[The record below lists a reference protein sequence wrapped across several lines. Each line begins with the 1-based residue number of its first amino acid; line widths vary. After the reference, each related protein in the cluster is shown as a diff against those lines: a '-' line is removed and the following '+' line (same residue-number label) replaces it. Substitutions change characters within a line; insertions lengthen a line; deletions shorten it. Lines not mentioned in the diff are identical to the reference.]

1 MVMRAR
7 RLIAPLA
14 LIFALATATT
24 ASAAVW
30 HASPHGDGHVPCK
43 STDPCSLDLAANGAP
58 PNTEVVVAQGTYDAV
73 HYDVRPGVYIHG
85 TGDLPYPLIVGAV
98 DTPMFRL
105 GKDDHLRYLRIHQQ
119 QDYAAAIDAN
129 RGTIENVVVEGSGNP
144 EPDLYAAVYMNGGTM
159 LRDSVVWSPSEN
171 ALGIRHGEG
180 YSEIRNVTVWTPND
194 GGIAVETAGGCAS
207 GCPGHNAYTD
217 ASNLIAHGAEN
228 GYDLRVNAKHGPATL
243 SVRNSNYRAG
253 AVQVETGAHLYDNGG
268 NQTTVEPKLR
278 NPVAGDFH
286 ELPGSPTN
294 DAGTFAAPVT
304 RLDLGGLA
312 RVLGQAPDIG
322 AFELQNP
329 TVATLGPTEV
339 KAHAATLKGA
349 AIANGKETTA
359 HFELGLTSKYGLST
373 PPVDVGTSSSPVP
386 VSTTAALLA
395 GKTYHYRAVATN
407 ADGTSYGADK
417 TLTTPAVPFA
427 GVTIKAQSVKVK
439 NGRAPVTVSCSK
451 DTSGACKGSLAL
463 GKLGKLGSTKL
474 TLLPGQALTVK
485 VKLTKS
491 GRARLKQAKQLKAVA
506 TATAR
511 DGAGHV
517 KTTSAKVTLKKG

>member
-1 MVMRAR
+1 MRAR
-7 RLIAPLA
+7 IVAPLA
-14 LIFALATATT
+14 VGLALAFAGS

-30 HASPHGDGHVPCK
+30 HASPNGDGHVPCK
-43 STDPCSLDLAANGAP
+43 SSDPCSLDLAANGAP

-105 GKDDHLRYLRIHQQ
+105 GKDDHLQYLRIHQQ
-119 QDYAAAIDAN
+119 KDYAAAITTN

-144 EPDLYAAVYMNGGTM
+144 VPDLYAAVYMNGGTM

-171 ALGIRHGEG
+171 AVGIRHGEG
-180 YSEIRNVTVWTPND
+180 YSELRNVTVWTPND
-194 GGIAVETAGGCAS
+194 GGTAVETAGGCAS
-207 GCPGHNAYTD
+207 GCPGKEAYTD
-217 ASNLIAHGAEN
+217 ASNLIARGGEN
-228 GYDLRVNAKHGPATL
+228 GHDLVVHAKHGKATL
-243 SVRNSNYRAG
+243 SVRNSNYRPG
-253 AVQVETGAHLYDNGG
+253 ALEVGTGAYLYDNGG

-278 NPVAGDFH
+278 NPAAGDFH
-286 ELPGSPTN
+286 ELPGSPTT
-294 DAGTFAAPVT
+294 DAGTFALPAT
-304 RLDLGGLA
+304 RTDLDGLP
-312 RVLGQAPDIG
+312 RLLGQAPDIG

-329 TVATLGPTEV
+329 TVATLGPTGV
-339 KAHAATLKGA
+339 KPHTATLKGA
-349 AIANGKETTA
+349 VIPNGKDTTV

-373 PPVDVGTSSSPVP
+373 LSSSVGAGTAPVP
-386 VSTTAALLA
+386 VSTTTAFLA
-395 GKTYHYRAVATN
+395 GRTYHYRAVAVN

-427 GVTIKAQSVKVK
+427 GLKIKAQSVKVK

-451 DTSGACKGSLAL
+451 DTVGTCHGPLAL
-463 GKLGKLGSTKL
+463 GKLGGLGSAKL
-474 TLLPGQALTVK
+474 VVYPGQVLAAK
-485 VKLTKS
+485 VKLTKK
-491 GRARLKQAKQLKAVA
+491 GRARLKQAGRFKAVA
-506 TATAR
+506 TVTAR

>member
-1 MVMRAR
+1 MVMCVR

-14 LIFALATATT
+14 LAFALATATT

-30 HASPHGDGHVPCK
+30 HASQYGDGHVPCK

-58 PNTEVVVAQGTYDAV
+58 PNTEVVVDQGTYDAV

-119 QDYAAAIDAN
+119 QDYAAAIVTN

-144 EPDLYAAVYMNGGTM
+144 VPDLYAAVYMNGGTM

-171 ALGIRHGEG
+171 AVGIRHGEG
-180 YSEIRNVTVWTPND
+180 YSELRNVTVWTPND
-194 GGIAVETAGGCAS
+194 GGTAVETAGGCAS
-207 GCPGHNAYTD
+207 GCPGVAAYTD
-217 ASNLIAHGAEN
+217 ASNLIAHGGEN
-228 GYDLRVNAKHGPATL
+228 GHDLVVNAKHGKATL

-253 AVQVETGAHLYDNGG
+253 AVATGSGAYLYDNGG
-268 NQTTVEPKLR
+268 NQTTVEAKLR
-278 NPVAGDFH
+278 NPAGGDFH

-294 DAGTFAAPVT
+294 DAGTSALPAT
-304 RLDLGGLA
+304 RVDLDGLGRL
-312 RVLGQAPDIG
+312 LGQAPDIG
-322 AFELQNP
+322 AFELRNP
-329 TVATLGPTEV
+329 TVATLGATDV

-349 AIANGKETTA
+349 VVPNGKDTTV
-359 HFELGLTSKYGLST
+359 HFELGI
-373 PPVDVGTSSSPVP
+373 
-386 VSTTAALLA
+386 TTAYGMSTKPASVGAGAAPVAASAPVALLA
-395 GKTYHYRAVATN
+395 GETYHYRAVATN
-407 ADGTSYGADK
+407 TDGTSYGTDK

-427 GVTIKAQSVKVK
+427 GVMIKAQSVKVK

-506 TATAR
+506 TATVR